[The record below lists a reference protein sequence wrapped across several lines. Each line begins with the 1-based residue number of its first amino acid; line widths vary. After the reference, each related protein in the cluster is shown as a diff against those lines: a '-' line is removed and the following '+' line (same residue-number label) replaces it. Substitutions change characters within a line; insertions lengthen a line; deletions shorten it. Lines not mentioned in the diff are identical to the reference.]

1 MKLGRVVGT
10 VVATQK
16 DEKLRGSRF
25 LVLEKLSAACEVIT
39 GPDDYVV
46 AVDPLGCAVDEV
58 VLYVLSSSARFA
70 TATIDRPVDAVIAGI
85 VDSVEH
91 AGDLKYDKQL
101 AQA

>member
-10 VVATQK
+10 VVATHK

-25 LVLEKLSAACEVIT
+25 LVLQKLSATCGALA
-39 GPDDYVV
+39 GDDDYVV

-58 VLYVLSSSARFA
+58 VVYVLSSSARYA

-85 VDSVEH
+85 VDTVEH
-91 AGDLKYDKQL
+91 AGVVKYDKPL
-101 AQA
+101 AEA